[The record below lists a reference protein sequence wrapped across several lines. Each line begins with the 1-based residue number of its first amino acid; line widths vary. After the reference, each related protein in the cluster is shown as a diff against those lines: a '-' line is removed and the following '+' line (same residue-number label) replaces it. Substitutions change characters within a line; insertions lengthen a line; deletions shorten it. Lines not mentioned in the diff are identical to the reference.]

1 MAMRSPRAVELLFHK
16 LVMGSRFQGLSSPQ
30 EHWPVHN
37 VMMSEGLAGHR
48 PLSSGARALP

>member
-1 MAMRSPRAVELLFHK
+1 MRSPRAVKLLLHK
-16 LVMGSRFQGLSSPQ
+16 LVMGSRFQGLSPPQ

-37 VMMSEGLAGHR
+37 VMSEGLAGHR